1 MSIGEIITIIT
12 FVSGIIGFLIKN
24 YTLLQKLDE
33 TVNKLNLLIDQTKE
47 KQGLVED
54 EVIKLNEQIKSLW
67 NNLKENN
74 ERIRDLERR
83 GK

>member
-12 FVSGIIGFLIKN
+12 FVGGIIGFLIKN

-47 KQGLVED
+47 NKA
-54 EVIKLNEQIKSLW
+54 
-67 NNLKENN
+67 
-74 ERIRDLERR
+74 
-83 GK
+83 

>member
-1 MSIGEIITIIT
+1 MVLSV
-12 FVSGIIGFLIKN
+12 FNKN

-83 GK
+83 ANNGLF

>member
-1 MSIGEIITIIT
+1 MA
-12 FVSGIIGFLIKN
+12 FLLLHN
-24 YTLLQKLDE
+24 YTDFILQKLDE

>member
-1 MSIGEIITIIT
+1 MVLSVFNKKLYLTT
-12 FVSGIIGFLIKN
+12 
-24 YTLLQKLDE
+24 KLDE

-83 GK
+83 DK

>member
-12 FVSGIIGFLIKN
+12 FVGGIIGFLIKN

-54 EVIKLNEQIKSLW
+54 EVSQVQTPV
-67 NNLKENN
+67 
-74 ERIRDLERR
+74 
-83 GK
+83 

>member
-1 MSIGEIITIIT
+1 
-12 FVSGIIGFLIKN
+12 
-24 YTLLQKLDE
+24 
-33 TVNKLNLLIDQTKE
+33 NKLNLLIDQTKE

>member
-12 FVSGIIGFLIKN
+12 FVGGIIGFNKN

-83 GK
+83 DK

>member
-12 FVSGIIGFLIKN
+12 FVGGIIGFLIKN
-24 YTLLQKLDE
+24 YTLLQKLGE